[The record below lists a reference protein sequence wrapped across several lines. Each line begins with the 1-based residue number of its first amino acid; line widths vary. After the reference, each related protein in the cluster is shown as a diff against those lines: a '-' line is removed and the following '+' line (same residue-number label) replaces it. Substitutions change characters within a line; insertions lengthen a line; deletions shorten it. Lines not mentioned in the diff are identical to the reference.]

1 MVRLIPRDEAFTEIF
16 IRDGENLLAAARALE
31 GMVVTFDRLDERV
44 AAIQALE
51 HEGDEIDTEIATR
64 LERAFIT
71 PFDREDIHELTS
83 RLDDVVDGIQEVAE
97 TFVIYG
103 IEKPTPEARQLAG
116 IIAGQGAELLAAL
129 RLLDKPETMQAHLR
143 SVHTLENEA
152 DGPVLVVGH
161 SFGGDRAA
169 LPRADGPP
177 RRDPVPRPVY
187 RPGGDDRRGRG
198 RRRDPGA
205 DRCQGRLSVARR
217 AARHASSNATRSP
230 HGGGVSSADSAMM
243 PSPSRSHCTP
253 APATNTEPS
262 TA

>member
-51 HEGDEIDTEIATR
+51 HQGDEIDAEIAAR

-116 IIAGQGAELLAAL
+116 IIAGQAAELLAAL

-152 DGPVLVVGH
+152 DGL
-161 SFGGDRAA
+161 SRAA
-169 LPRADGPP
+169 I
-177 RRDPVPRPVY
+177 
-187 RPGGDDRRGRG
+187 
-198 RRRDPGA
+198 
-205 DRCQGRLSVARR
+205 GRLFRERMDPLDVIRFRDLYIALEETID
-217 AARHASSNATRSP
+217 AAEDAAEILERIAAK
-230 HGGGVSSADSAMM
+230 GV
-243 PSPSRSHCTP
+243 
-253 APATNTEPS
+253 
-262 TA
+262 